1 MVLLTALTL
10 AGAGAVA
17 ALGGYAI
24 YRGTRAAGRS
34 HPTLSGVATA
44 AALFVWTALTLPVVA
59 FVLTGGLILG
69 LALLPVLLA
78 MAGAY
83 LLVQP
88 HQRGRHDP
96 DTVTIN

>member
-24 YRGTRAAGRS
+24 YRGSRAAGSS
-34 HPTLSGVATA
+34 HPTLSGLATA
-44 AALFVWTALTLPVVA
+44 AALFVWTALTLPLAA
-59 FVLTGGLILG
+59 FVLTGGLVVG

-78 MAGAY
+78 GAGVY
-83 LLVQP
+83 LLLGP
-88 HQRGRHDP
+88 RRRPQRDP

>member
-24 YRGTRAAGRS
+24 YRGTRAVGRS
-34 HPTLSGVATA
+34 YPALSGLATA

-59 FVLTGGLILG
+59 FVLTGGLIIG
-69 LALLPVLLA
+69 FALLPVLLA
-78 MAGAY
+78 MTGAY
-83 LLVQP
+83 LLVRP
-88 HQRGRHDP
+88 RRRGRRDP